1 MGLEFMV
8 KGGCNY
14 IKRGVHR
21 IRVMARAG
29 VRCALVVTII
39 LLLLTLLLV
48 LLVRHLQCFT
58 SIQFSVKC
66 FQH

>member
-21 IRVMARAG
+21 IRVMATARVMVA
-29 VRCALVVTII
+29 II